1 MTFNSQAV
9 AATPKDQEAEL
20 ASLVDLELDFS
31 LFGAMECVPP
41 PQLLQAAPGM
51 AIAAPALGSVP
62 AAGHQHHQQ
71 TTPMIF
77 DSTEAKLQHLF
88 PLPKLRLKPEAWRLY
103 KASIPAL
110 TDDEERSLGKM
121 RRARLSC
128 VCVKN
133 PATGFQLSLH
143 TLIRICSFPFPA

>member
-9 AATPKDQEAEL
+9 AAAPKDQQQDAEL

-31 LFGAMECVPP
+31 LFGAMESVPP
-41 PQLLQAAPGM
+41 PQQLQAAPGM
-51 AIAAPALGSVP
+51 TVAAPALGS
-62 AAGHQHHQQ
+62 ATADHRQ
-71 TTPMIF
+71 TAPMVF

-103 KASIPAL
+103 KGSLPAL
-110 TDDEERSLGKM
+110 TDEEERSLGKM

-133 PATGFQLSLH
+133 
-143 TLIRICSFPFPA
+143 IRTPPP